1 MIVKGNKKDK
11 VKVKDTLPRS
21 MKMKNIAALSNNTTF
36 GTLTIPFSILYRFP
50 DYPIVTFIP
59 QYIKDRTAWH
69 VRSVVDENGN
79 GGDPAGQT
87 FTCTQFGFLSS
98 IRLLVTPFCY
108 NQLCRTSIQLLEY
121 NGDEISTAF
130 NGKILATSLQ
140 LPDEPDINARTRI
153 HTFEFPKTRL
163 LLEKDKKY
171 TIRIFRTDLTWVSS
185 LYTYSGG
192 RALPSLP
199 FKDAAD
205 WDASIKE
212 GFSSMIFEVRAY
224 LDFSAGFD

>member
-1 MIVKGNKKDK
+1 MVVQGNKKDK
-11 VKVKDTLPRS
+11 VKVNDTLPRS
-21 MKMKNIAALSNNTTF
+21 MKMKNIAGLSNNTTF
-36 GTLTIPFSILYRFP
+36 GTLTIPFSIPYRVP
-50 DYPIVTFIP
+50 DFPIVTFLP
-59 QYIKDRTAWH
+59 QYIDGAEWH

-79 GGDPAGQT
+79 GGDPVGQT

-121 NGDEISTAF
+121 NGDELATAF
-130 NGKILATSLQ
+130 NGKILSTSLQ
-140 LPDEPDINARTRI
+140 LPDEPNINARTRI
-153 HTFEFPKTRL
+153 HTFEFPQTRL

-171 TIRIFRTDLTWVSS
+171 TFRIFRTDLTRVSS

-199 FKDAAD
+199 FKDVAD
-205 WDASIKE
+205 RKVSIKE